1 MKLQLSQNSIEFSRK
16 NVTKYSRK
24 FEITSSNRVQN
35 PQIEDPLYGQAIVLY
50 WDHSPEG
57 VPVAAMVKFR
67 FAIFFFL
74 SPKDL

>member
-35 PQIEDPLYGQAIVLY
+35 PQIEDPLYGQLVSQI
-50 WDHSPEG
+50 
-57 VPVAAMVKFR
+57 KFET
-67 FAIFFFL
+67 L
-74 SPKDL
+74 

>member
-50 WDHSPEG
+50 CYIVIRSSSSSPE
-57 VPVAAMVKFR
+57 
-67 FAIFFFL
+67 I
-74 SPKDL
+74 S